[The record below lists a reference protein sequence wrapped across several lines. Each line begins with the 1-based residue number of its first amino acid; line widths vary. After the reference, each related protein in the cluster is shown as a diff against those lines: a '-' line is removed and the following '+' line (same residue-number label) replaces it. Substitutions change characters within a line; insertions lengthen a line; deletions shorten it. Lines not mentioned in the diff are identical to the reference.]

1 MLQCGGNNEGQTRP
15 SLPAAGCR
23 WKSLPCSANT
33 LKLSAASRVLTVCM
47 FFFVFFSVCVCAL
60 STLDQWPAFMW
71 VCTCPRWHMR
81 GHASSMCFGQRTCLC
96 VCVCVGECAP
106 ACLPAC
112 RPACVRACVLAPG
125 CGCVHELA
133 CQLMSPV
140 IQQWACCGLVAGSRG
155 WESHSRLQ
163 LSLAARKEG
172 CRLSPAVSPP
182 QPQGVIVAVGLC
194 FGV

>member
-1 MLQCGGNNEGQTRP
+1 MVCVHVGVH
-15 SLPAAGCR
+15 LPALAHAWAC
-23 WKSLPCSANT
+23 KQY
-33 LKLSAASRVLTVCM
+33 
-47 FFFVFFSVCVCAL
+47 VFWTAHVF
-60 STLDQWPAFMW
+60 
-71 VCTCPRWHMR
+71 
-81 GHASSMCFGQRTCLC
+81 

-112 RPACVRACVLAPG
+112 RPACVRACLCVCVRAPG

-194 FGV
+194 FGLEFSTVCLCET